1 MAVEPH
7 PPSFS
12 FADNG
17 AYVEVAIPLSEG
29 AAEGEARVSGG
40 ADYLNVH
47 LASREQPLLS
57 VLQLYGT
64 VDPERTTTQTECGK
78 LLVRLYKL
86 DPHTTWP
93 GLEAV
98 DAPPDESPLV
108 SVSLYSDAARYVM
121 RIYSCMSLHVA

>member
-1 MAVEPH
+1 MAMDSE

-12 FADNG
+12 FADKG

-47 LASREQPLLS
+47 HASTEQPLLS
-57 VLQLYGT
+57 VMQLYGT
-64 VDPERTTTQTECGK
+64 VDPERTTTHTEHGK

-86 DPHTTWP
+86 DPQTIWP
-93 GLEAV
+93 GLDSV
-98 DAPPDESPLV
+98 DAPPAEEPSV
-108 SVSLYSDAARYVM
+108 SVSLQ
-121 RIYSCMSLHVA
+121 